1 MRAAF
6 FHDARFGRSASGVYY
21 IHGAPG
27 YRVFARYLAHF
38 DSLVVV
44 GRVQEATGAMRTVA
58 SGPGIEMAC
67 AEQLSPLQLMF
78 GRAIRRHVRNAM
90 AGIDCAIA
98 RLPSAI
104 GEIACREATRAG
116 KPWMVEVVGC
126 PWDSLWNH
134 GSIAGKLLAPYAFF
148 QTQRWVRRAPFVLY
162 VSQRFL
168 QDRYPCSGTS
178 VACSDVV
185 IERPAREV
193 LERRLNRLDEG
204 FGKRPATFGLVGSL
218 NVAYKGHETALRAL
232 ALVARDIPRVKLLC
246 LGEGD
251 PSRWRRRAASL
262 GVGEKVVFCG
272 SLPEGRPVLEWMDD
286 LDLFLIPSHTEGLP
300 RALVEAMSR
309 ALPAIGANVGGIPEL
324 IDRRITHPPGDHRR
338 LAQLIKALLESRVRM
353 KELALRNWSTAANY
367 TLDILEDR
375 RGRFFQM
382 FKTYAGGP
390 PFARDEL
397 RSSVEVS

>member
-1 MRAAF
+1 M
-6 FHDARFGRSASGVYY
+6 
-21 IHGAPG
+21 G
-27 YRVFARYLAHF
+27 YRVLARYLAHF

-44 GRVQEATGAMRTVA
+44 GRVQEATDAMRTVA

-67 AEQLSPLQLMF
+67 VEQLSPLSLMF
-78 GRAIRRHVRNAM
+78 GRAIRRHVRNVM
-90 AGIDCAIA
+90 AGIDCAIV
-98 RLPSAI
+98 RLPSTI
-104 GEIACREATRAG
+104 GEIACREAIRAR

-126 PWDSLWNH
+126 PWDALWNH
-134 GSIAGKLLAPYAFF
+134 GSIAGKLLATNGFF
-148 QTQRWVRRAPFVLY
+148 QTQRWVSRAPFALY

-185 IERPAREV
+185 IERPAQEV
-193 LERRLNRLDEG
+193 LKRRLNRLDEVFAG
-204 FGKRPATFGLVGSL
+204 QPVTLGMVGSL

-232 ALVARDIPRVKLLC
+232 TLVARDAPQVKLLC

-262 GVGEKVVFCG
+262 GVGDKVVFCG
-272 SLPEGRPVLEWMDD
+272 SLPEGRPVMEWMDD

-324 IDRRITHPPGDHRR
+324 IDRGITHPPGDHRR
-338 LAQLIKALLESRVRM
+338 LAQLIKALLENRVQM
-353 KELALRNWSTAANY
+353 KELALRNWSTAADY
-367 TLDILEDR
+367 VLDVLEDR
-375 RGRFFQM
+375 RGRFFRR
-382 FKTYAGGP
+382 FKAYAGGSA
-390 PFARDEL
+390 FARAGQ
-397 RSSVEVS
+397 RSSPVGVS